1 MTRGKFISIEGGEGA
16 GKSTQVLR
24 LCETLGRNG
33 IDVIATREP
42 GGTPAAERIR
52 SLLLDG
58 PPEAWDPVAEALL
71 HFAARCEHIANKV
84 LPALETNRW
93 VVSDRF
99 ADSTVAYQGY
109 GHGLGAEVI
118 AGIHRAAVGGFGPDL
133 TLILDQPV
141 AVGLAR
147 IERRARTKDRYEGM
161 DTAFHQRV
169 RDGYLCIARREPDR
183 CVVVD
188 AEASADAVAGAV
200 WTAVVDRLLLPEHS
214 S

>member
-1 MTRGKFISIEGGEGA
+1 MEGGDGA

-24 LCETLGRNG
+24 LCETLGRYG

-42 GGTPAAERIR
+42 GGTPGAERIR

-71 HFAARCEHIANKV
+71 HFAARREHIANAV

-109 GHGLGAEVI
+109 GHGLGPEVI
-118 AGIHRAAVGGFGPDL
+118 ARIHRAAVGEFGPDL
-133 TLILDQPV
+133 TLILDLPV
-141 AVGLAR
+141 AAGLAR
-147 IERRARTKDRYEGM
+147 AERRASAKDRYEGM

-169 RDGYLCIARREPDR
+169 RDGYLCIARREPER
-183 CVVVD
+183 CVVID
-188 AEASADAVAGAV
+188 AGAPADAVAGAI
-200 WTAVVDRLLLPEHS
+200 WTAVADRLPLPEQTA
-214 S
+214 